1 MAQLRGRLAVDC
13 EVGSS
18 SPASAKGERFLKNLS
33 SHTVHS
39 AECTGNC
46 AGGLNEELRIA
57 AKSRANKVW
66 TTLP

>member
-39 AECTGNC
+39 AESPGNCTG
-46 AGGLNEELRIA
+46 GLSE
-57 AKSRANKVW
+57 AKSRTNVE
-66 TTLP
+66 